1 MVHFLW
7 LGAVVGLL
15 CVAVERFLL
24 RRATPDV
31 GYAFGLASLALLA
44 MIAGACVWLVWPA
57 AGAGTRARGLTPPGA
72 VTVPSEGFKVFRA
85 LSVSRKWS

>member
-15 CVAVERFLL
+15 CVAVERLLL

-31 GYAFGLASLALLA
+31 RYGFGLASLALLA
-44 MIAGACVWLVWPA
+44 MIAGACVWLVWPETE
-57 AGAGTRARGLTPPGA
+57 AGAMARDLSPQDTDARPGFGLG
-72 VTVPSEGFKVFRA
+72 
-85 LSVSRKWS
+85 L